1 MYETWLIEEVC
12 FVRDITQLYV
22 CDVTHIKLHD
32 MAEMRLAMLLVID
45 KVCFVWDIPQQ
56 YVWDVTH
63 SRVRH
68 DLIICETW
76 LIHTRDVTHAYTTT
90 RHDMVVQSLDV
101 IGAVCLVWNVTDFI
115 YMRRDSFTCVTWLN
129 HLWNMTCSYTRRDSC
144 IYDYTTRWSIGWR
157 RWMSLTRCVWYEMWL
172 IYLYEMWLIHMWDM
186 TYVYMRH
193 DSFIPKMWLM
203 HIRLCDTVEERLA
216 TLDVIDEVC
225 RVWNVT

>member
-1 MYETWLIEEVC
+1 MSLFYMYETWLIEEVC

-101 IGAVCLVWNVTDFI
+101 IGAVCLVWNVTDLYIWDVTHSHVWHDLII
-115 YMRRDSFTCVTWLN
+115 YETRLGHTRDVT
-129 HLWNMTCSYTRRDSC
+129 HA
-144 IYDYTTRWSIGWR
+144 YTT
-157 RWMSLTRCVWYEMWL
+157 TR
-172 IYLYEMWLIHMWDM
+172 HGG
-186 TYVYMRH
+186 
-193 DSFIPKMWLM
+193 
-203 HIRLCDTVEERLA
+203 A
-216 TLDVIDEVC
+216 
-225 RVWNVT
+225 